1 MKKTK
6 GKIKTKV
13 KAKTKAKVK
22 VKTEVRSKVK
32 PKKVAKPKTKA
43 KDSTKPKAKAAVK
56 TKSKI
61 SAKARVKA
69 KIKAVNKT
77 KAAAKSKKPA
87 QSKKSIKL
95 KDIKKLISV
104 GRKKGYL
111 TYEEINDLLP
121 EEVISSNEID
131 NVFTL
136 LGKEDIEIL
145 DAEEIEAKKK
155 IEKKKKD
162 GDSKKVELS
171 PGRSSQAEDP
181 VRLYLRQMGRIS
193 LITREEELDLAERIE
208 AARKKYKEVVYDCC
222 VSREKVIEIADGLRA
237 RDLNSEDLMQSGN
250 KRERNK
256 ILKKLPALIRRLKA
270 SRKDISKVD
279 LLMEF
284 GLNITVVNDIV
295 KDVEQGIK
303 DLEKLKRSY
312 SRYKAVKNMSGVRH
326 VKKSIRE
333 IEARFYEP
341 YESLKE
347 KLKLIHQCSEKLSNV
362 KQILVNA
369 NLRLVVSIAK
379 KYINRGMSFLDLIQE
394 GNIGLMRAVDKFE
407 YKRGYKF
414 STYATWWIRQSITRA
429 IADQARTIRIP
440 VHMIETI
447 NKLIRASRRIIQE
460 TGREPTPE
468 EIAVELKV
476 PLDKVKG
483 ILKIA
488 QEPIS
493 LQTPVGDESDTH
505 FGDFIEDKSAISP
518 AKATVRSMLK
528 DQMENS
534 LTTLTDREERV
545 LRLRFGLDDGYPRTL
560 EEVGGMFSVTRERV
574 RQIEAKALR
583 KLRHPSRS
591 KKLRTFLEVTLRQ
604 D

>member
-13 KAKTKAKVK
+13 KAKTKTKVK
-22 VKTEVRSKVK
+22 VKTKVRSKVK
-32 PKKVAKPKTKA
+32 PKKVAKPKTKV

-56 TKSKI
+56 TKPKI
-61 SAKARVKA
+61 STKARVKA

-534 LTTLTDREERV
+534 LTTLTDREEKV

>member
-534 LTTLTDREERV
+534 LTTLTDREEKV

>member
-1 MKKTK
+1 M
-6 GKIKTKV
+6 
-13 KAKTKAKVK
+13 
-22 VKTEVRSKVK
+22 
-32 PKKVAKPKTKA
+32 
-43 KDSTKPKAKAAVK
+43 
-56 TKSKI
+56 
-61 SAKARVKA
+61 
-69 KIKAVNKT
+69 
-77 KAAAKSKKPA
+77 
-87 QSKKSIKL
+87 KL

-534 LTTLTDREERV
+534 LTTLTDREEKV

>member
-13 KAKTKAKVK
+13 KAKTKTKVK
-22 VKTEVRSKVK
+22 VKTKVRSKVK

-534 LTTLTDREERV
+534 LTTLTDREEKV

>member
-1 MKKTK
+1 M
-6 GKIKTKV
+6 KTKV

-534 LTTLTDREERV
+534 LTTLTDREEKV